1 MRGSHRP
8 WAIVGGALGVVL
20 LGGSLQIPADAAGIA
35 ATSTALH
42 TQAAATN
49 AQDERKGVGRSTAHG
64 SLTVATWNIGRGTL
78 ADARKVLSRS
88 PVLALQEAGDRSKL
102 IRALDRSR
110 YRVIKGSGRPGQSS
124 TPLVFDPKVLRLV
137 RPSAT
142 LMAPRQ
148 RVGRGTGP
156 DRMKAK
162 WLIGG
167 RFVHRHT
174 GTRLFIGTTHLVA
187 GQSRQRR
194 ARVAIRHVRHVVSRL
209 RRVAGIRLVMGDFN
223 TRPGS
228 KVLVP
233 LRAAGWTSDQF
244 VGRRLDTHGTWASD
258 HVWWRAARGLR
269 LVEHHTIRNRSDHD
283 ALLATLTLPS
293 R

>member
-1 MRGSHRP
+1 MG
-8 WAIVGGALGVVL
+8 AIL
-20 LGGSLQIPADAAGIA
+20 LGGVLQIPADAAG
-35 ATSTALH
+35 L
-42 TQAAATN
+42 N
-49 AQDERKGVGRSTAHG
+49 AQDEPKGGGRSTAHG

-78 ADARKVLSRS
+78 AEARRALSQS
-88 PVLALQEAGDRSKL
+88 PVLALQEAADRSKL

-124 TPLVFDPKVLRLV
+124 TPIVFDPKVLRLA
-137 RPSAT
+137 RPVAI
-142 LMAPRQ
+142 LVARAQ

-167 RFVHRHT
+167 RFVHRPT

-194 ARVAIRHVRHVVSRL
+194 ARVATRHVRHVVSRL

-223 TRPGS
+223 TRPRS

-233 LRAAGWTSDQF
+233 LRAAGWTSDQI
-244 VGRRLDTHGTWASD
+244 VGRRLDTHGTWAPD
-258 HVWWRAARGLR
+258 QVWWKPARGLR
-269 LVEHHTIRNRSDHD
+269 LVEHHTTSNRSDHD
-283 ALLATLTLPS
+283 ALFATLTLPS